1 MAVFASS
8 ARKNFFGLIRS
19 VNADRSPVEVVTREG
34 DRVYIVAAD
43 DFESMAETNYLLQ
56 SPVNADRL
64 RTALADV
71 RAGHNLI
78 TPSTEE
84 LAALAAGKTEASIG

>member
-56 SPVNADRL
+56 SPANADRL
-64 RTALADV
+64 RTALADI

-78 TPSTEE
+78 TPSAEE
-84 LAALAAGKTEASIG
+84 LAALAAGKTEANIG